1 MGIMNSKCH
10 NGVIRVRGFADA
22 YDITVNPHINTIL
35 QTNDFNVSI
44 PIAQAIGAWQRRGVE
59 LGSGE
64 ERKSAGKSWMACA
77 LRPARGWQR
86 RQGHD
91 W

>member
-1 MGIMNSKCH
+1 MISKVYDIIYDH
-10 NGVIRVRGFADA
+10 IHDLT

-35 QTNDFNVSI
+35 QANDFNVSI

-64 ERKSAGKSWMACA
+64 ERKAA
-77 LRPARGWQR
+77 
-86 RQGHD
+86 D
-91 W
+91 